1 MNIKRTAEFYQ
12 ARKRNSKKV
21 AHVKS
26 ESEQSLRPNKQK
38 VKYIRQGEERRKIW
52 FFINKLCKE
61 YIKFSFYSD

>member
-12 ARKRNSKKV
+12 GQEKKQQKV

-26 ESEQSLRPNKQK
+26 ESGQSLRPNKQK
-38 VKYIRQGEERRKIW
+38 VKYTRQGEERRKIW